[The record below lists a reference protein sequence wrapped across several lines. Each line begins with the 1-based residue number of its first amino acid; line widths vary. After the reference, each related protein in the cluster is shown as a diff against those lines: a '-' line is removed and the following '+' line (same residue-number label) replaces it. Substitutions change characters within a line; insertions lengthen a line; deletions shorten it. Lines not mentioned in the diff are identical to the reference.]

1 MGDLRAVD
9 ALGWFEL
16 ILAAIAVMTAYAV
29 RGTTGF
35 GGQTVAVPLLTL
47 MMPITIVVPAVTVL
61 TVVSSV
67 VHWLQDWSKIAWGE
81 IARLM
86 PFTLLGVLAG
96 LYLFDRFEPRTLTRA
111 LGVFVMGYAC
121 FALLTASRPVAG
133 PSRRLRPLGPL
144 LSAAAGAIGTVFGGG
159 AGPLYVIYL
168 NSLRLEKDCF
178 RVTITTI
185 LTFQALIRVAG
196 YGQLGFYGESSW
208 YLIAAGFPMMLIG
221 ARLGH
226 HLAGRI
232 DQRRFNLG
240 VGVLLLAIGVGLVV
254 K

>member
-1 MGDLRAVD
+1 VD
-9 ALGWFEL
+9 ALGPLEL
-16 ILAAIAVMTAYAV
+16 IAAAVALMAAYAV
-29 RGTTGF
+29 RGTAGF

-47 MMPITIVVPAVTVL
+47 LMPITIVVPAVTVL

-67 VHWLQDWSKIAWGE
+67 VHWLRDWNKIAWRE

-86 PFTLLGVLAG
+86 PFTLLGVLIG

-111 LGVFVMGYAC
+111 LGVFVMLYAC
-121 FALLTASRPVAG
+121 FALMSASRPVAG
-133 PSRRLRPLGPL
+133 PSRLLRRLGPV
-144 LSAAAGAIGTVFGGG
+144 LSAVAGAIGTVFGGG

-185 LTFQALIRVAG
+185 LTFQAAVRVAG
-196 YGQLGFYGESSW
+196 YWQLGFYDESAL
-208 YLIAAGFPMMLIG
+208 YLIVAGLPMMLIG
-221 ARLGH
+221 ARLGQA
-226 HLAGRI
+226 LAGRI
-232 DQRRFNLG
+232 DQGRFNLG
-240 VGVLLLAIGVGLVV
+240 VGVLLMAIGAGLVF

>member
-1 MGDLRAVD
+1 MD
-9 ALGWFEL
+9 ALGPLEL
-16 ILAAIAVMTAYAV
+16 IAAAVALMAAYAV
-29 RGTTGF
+29 RGTAGF

-47 MMPITIVVPAVTVL
+47 LMPITIVVPAVTVL

-67 VHWLQDWSKIAWGE
+67 VHWLQDWSKIAWRE

-86 PFTLLGVLAG
+86 PFTLLGVLIG
-96 LYLFDRFEPRTLTRA
+96 LYLFDRVDSRTLTRA
-111 LGVFVMGYAC
+111 LGIFVMLYAC
-121 FALLTASRPVAG
+121 FALMSASRPVAA
-133 PSRRLRPLGPL
+133 PLRLMRRLGPV
-144 LSAAAGAIGTVFGGG
+144 LSATAGAIGTVFGGG

-185 LTFQALIRVAG
+185 LTFQAVVRVAG
-196 YGQLGFYGESSW
+196 YWRLGFYDGSAL
-208 YLIAAGFPMMLIG
+208 YLITAGFPMMLIG

-226 HLAGRI
+226 ALAGRI
-232 DQRRFNLG
+232 DQGRFNLG
-240 VGVLLLAIGVGLVV
+240 VGVLLMIIGAGLVF

>member
-1 MGDLRAVD
+1 MD
-9 ALGWFEL
+9 ALGPLEL
-16 ILAAIAVMTAYAV
+16 IAAAVALMAAYAV
-29 RGTTGF
+29 RGTAGF

-47 MMPITIVVPAVTVL
+47 LMPITIVVPAVTVL

-67 VHWLQDWSKIAWGE
+67 VHWLRDWNKIAWRE

-86 PFTLLGVLAG
+86 PFTLLGVLIG

-111 LGVFVMGYAC
+111 LGVFVMLYAC
-121 FALLTASRPVAG
+121 FALMSASRPVAG
-133 PSRRLRPLGPL
+133 PSRLLRRLGPV
-144 LSAAAGAIGTVFGGG
+144 LSAVAGAIGTVFGGG

-185 LTFQALIRVAG
+185 LTFQAAVRVAG
-196 YGQLGFYGESSW
+196 YWQLGFYDESAL
-208 YLIAAGFPMMLIG
+208 YLIVAGLPMMLIG
-221 ARLGH
+221 ARLGQA
-226 HLAGRI
+226 LAGRI
-232 DQRRFNLG
+232 DQGRFNLG
-240 VGVLLLAIGVGLVV
+240 VGVLLMAIGAGLVF

>member
-1 MGDLRAVD
+1 MD
-9 ALGWFEL
+9 ALGPFEL
-16 ILAAIAVMTAYAV
+16 IAAAIALMVAYAV
-29 RGTTGF
+29 RGTAGF

-47 MMPITIVVPAVTVL
+47 MMPITVVVAAVTVL
-61 TVVSSV
+61 TVVSSIE
-67 VHWLQDWSKIAWGE
+67 HWARDWRRIVWRE

-86 PFTLLGVLAG
+86 PFTLLGVVAG
-96 LYLFDRFEPRTLTRA
+96 LYLFDRFDPRILTRA
-111 LGVFVMGYAC
+111 LGIFVIVYAC
-121 FALLTASRPVAG
+121 FALLTASRPIAA
-133 PSRRLRPLGPL
+133 PARILRPLGPL
-144 LSAAAGAIGTVFGGG
+144 LSAAAGALGTVFGSG

-185 LTFQALIRVAG
+185 LTFQAFVRVAG
-196 YGQLGFYGESSW
+196 YVHLGFYDRPVL
-208 YLIAAGFPMMLIG
+208 YLIALGFPMMLIG

-232 DQRRFNLG
+232 DQRRFNLA
-240 VGVLLLAIGVGLVV
+240 VGALLMAIGAGLIF

>member
-1 MGDLRAVD
+1 ME
-9 ALGWFEL
+9 ALSPFEL
-16 ILAAIAVMTAYAV
+16 IAAAAAVMAAYAV
-29 RGTTGF
+29 RGTAGF

-47 MMPITIVVPAVTVL
+47 MLPITAVVPAVTVL

-67 VHWLQDWSKIAWGE
+67 VHWLRDWNKIAWRE

-96 LYLFDRFEPRTLTRA
+96 LYLFDQFEPRTLTRA
-111 LGVFVMGYAC
+111 LGIFVLLYAC
-121 FALLTASRPVAG
+121 FALLTASRPVAA
-133 PSRRLRPLGPL
+133 PARLLRPFGPV
-144 LSAAAGAIGTVFGGG
+144 LSTVAGAVGAVFGAG

-168 NSLRLEKDCF
+168 NALRLEKDCF

-185 LTFQALIRVAG
+185 LTFQAAVRVAG
-196 YGQLGFYGESSW
+196 YWRLGFYEGPALW
-208 YLIAAGFPMMLIG
+208 VIVAGFPMMLIG

-226 HLAGRI
+226 YLGARI

-240 VGVLLLAIGVGLVV
+240 VGALLMVIGAGLFL

>member
-1 MGDLRAVD
+1 MD
-9 ALGWFEL
+9 ALGPLEL
-16 ILAAIAVMTAYAV
+16 IAAAVALMAAYAV
-29 RGTTGF
+29 RGTAGF

-47 MMPITIVVPAVTVL
+47 LMPITIVVPAVTVL

-67 VHWLQDWSKIAWGE
+67 VHWLQDWSKIAWRE

-86 PFTLLGVLAG
+86 PFTLLGVLIG
-96 LYLFDRFEPRTLTRA
+96 LYLFDRFDSRTLTRA
-111 LGVFVMGYAC
+111 LGIFVMLYAC
-121 FALLTASRPVAG
+121 FALMSASRPVAA
-133 PSRRLRPLGPL
+133 PLRLMRRLGPV
-144 LSAAAGAIGTVFGGG
+144 LSATAGAIGTVFGGG

-185 LTFQALIRVAG
+185 LTFQAVVRVAG
-196 YGQLGFYGESSW
+196 YWRLGFYDGSAL
-208 YLIAAGFPMMLIG
+208 YLITAGFPMMLIG

-226 HLAGRI
+226 ALAGRI
-232 DQRRFNLG
+232 DQGRFNLG
-240 VGVLLLAIGVGLVV
+240 VGVLLMIIGAGLVF

>member
-1 MGDLRAVD
+1 MD
-9 ALGWFEL
+9 ALGPFEL
-16 ILAAIAVMTAYAV
+16 IAAAVAVMGAYAV
-29 RGTTGF
+29 RGTAGF
-35 GGQTVAVPLLTL
+35 GGQTIAVPVLTL
-47 MMPITIVVPAVTVL
+47 MMPITVVVPAVTVL

-67 VHWLQDWSKIAWGE
+67 VHWLQDWRKIAWRE

-96 LYLFDRFEPRTLTRA
+96 LYLFDRFEARTLTRA
-111 LGVFVMGYAC
+111 LGVFVMLYAG
-121 FALLTASRPVAG
+121 FALMTATHPVVA
-133 PSRRLRPLGPL
+133 PSRLLRPLGPV
-144 LSAAAGAIGTVFGGG
+144 LSAIAGAIGTVFGGG

-168 NSLRLEKDCF
+168 SSLRLEKDCF

-185 LTFQALIRVAG
+185 LTFQALVRVAG
-196 YGQLGFYGESSW
+196 YGQLGFYDRPAF

-226 HLAGRI
+226 YLARRI

-240 VGVLLLAIGVGLVV
+240 VGVLLMAIGAGLLF

>member
-1 MGDLRAVD
+1 MQAVE
-9 ALGWFEL
+9 ALGPVEL
-16 ILAAIAVMTAYAV
+16 IAAAIAVMAAYAV
-29 RGTTGF
+29 RGTAGF
-35 GGQTVAVPLLTL
+35 GGQTIAVPLLTL

-67 VHWLQDWSKIAWGE
+67 VHWLQDWGKIAWRE
-81 IARLM
+81 IARLI

-111 LGVFVMGYAC
+111 LGGFVVLYAC
-121 FALLTASRPVAG
+121 FTLVTASRPVAA
-133 PSRRLRPLGPL
+133 PASVLRPVGPV
-144 LSAAAGAIGTVFGGG
+144 LSALAGAIGTVFGSG

-185 LTFQALIRVAG
+185 LTFQALVRVAG
-196 YGQLGFYGESSW
+196 YGQLGFYDW
-208 YLIAAGFPMMLIG
+208 PALYLIAAGFPMMLIG

-226 HLAGRI
+226 RLAGRI
-232 DQRRFNLG
+232 DQRRFNLA
-240 VGVLLLAIGVGLVV
+240 VGVLLMAVGAGLIF

>member
-1 MGDLRAVD
+1 MD
-9 ALGWFEL
+9 ALGPLEL
-16 ILAAIAVMTAYAV
+16 IAAAFALMAAYAV
-29 RGTTGF
+29 RGTAGF

-47 MMPITIVVPAVTVL
+47 LMPITIVVPAVTVL

-67 VHWLQDWSKIAWGE
+67 VHWLQDWSKIAWRE

-86 PFTLLGVLAG
+86 PFTLLGVLIG
-96 LYLFDRFEPRTLTRA
+96 LYLFDRFDPRTLTRA
-111 LGVFVMGYAC
+111 LGIFVMLYAC
-121 FALLTASRPVAG
+121 FALMSASRPVAA
-133 PSRRLRPLGPL
+133 PLRLMRRLGPV
-144 LSAAAGAIGTVFGGG
+144 LSATAGAIGTVFGGG

-185 LTFQALIRVAG
+185 LTFQAVVRVAG
-196 YGQLGFYGESSW
+196 YWRLGFYDGSAL

-226 HLAGRI
+226 ALAGRI
-232 DQRRFNLG
+232 DQGRFNLG
-240 VGVLLLAIGVGLVV
+240 VGVLLMVIGAGLVF

>member
-1 MGDLRAVD
+1 MD
-9 ALGWFEL
+9 ALGPLEL
-16 ILAAIAVMTAYAV
+16 IAAAMALMAAYAV
-29 RGTTGF
+29 RGTAGF
-35 GGQTVAVPLLTL
+35 GGQTIAVPVLTL
-47 MMPITIVVPAVTVL
+47 MMPITVVVPAVTVL

-67 VHWLQDWSKIAWGE
+67 VHWLQDWRRIAWRE

-111 LGVFVMGYAC
+111 LGVFVMLYAGL
-121 FALLTASRPVAG
+121 ALSTASRPVAA
-133 PSRRLRPLGPL
+133 PSRLLRPLGPA
-144 LSAAAGAIGTVFGGG
+144 LSALAGAIGTVFGGG

-168 NSLRLEKDCF
+168 NSLRLDKDCF

-185 LTFQALIRVAG
+185 LTFQALVRVAG
-196 YGQLGFYGESSW
+196 YGQLGFYERPAL

-240 VGVLLLAIGVGLVV
+240 VGMLLMAIGAGLVL

>member
-1 MGDLRAVD
+1 MDE
-9 ALGWFEL
+9 LGPLEL
-16 ILAAIAVMTAYAV
+16 IAAAVAVMAAYAV
-29 RGTTGF
+29 RGTAGF
-35 GGQTVAVPLLTL
+35 GGQTIAVPLLTL
-47 MMPITIVVPAVTVL
+47 MMPITVVVPAVTVL
-61 TVVSSV
+61 TAVSSL
-67 VHWLQDWSKIAWGE
+67 VHWLQDWSKIAWRE

-86 PFTLLGVLAG
+86 PFTLLGVLIG
-96 LYLFDRFEPRTLTRA
+96 LYLFDRFDPRALTRA
-111 LGVFVMGYAC
+111 LGVFVVLYAC
-121 FALLTASRPVAG
+121 FALMSASRPVAA
-133 PSRRLRPLGPL
+133 PSRLLRPLGPA
-144 LSAAAGAIGTVFGGG
+144 LSALAGAIGTVFGGG

-185 LTFQALIRVAG
+185 LTFQAVVRVAG
-196 YGQLGFYGESSW
+196 YGHLGFYDW
-208 YLIAAGFPMMLIG
+208 PVLYLIAAGFPMMLIG

-240 VGVLLLAIGVGLVV
+240 VGVLLMAIGGGLVF

>member
-1 MGDLRAVD
+1 MD
-9 ALGWFEL
+9 ALGPLEL
-16 ILAAIAVMTAYAV
+16 IAAAVALMAAYAV
-29 RGTTGF
+29 RGTAGF

-47 MMPITIVVPAVTVL
+47 LMPITVVVPAVTVL
-61 TVVSSV
+61 TVVSSI
-67 VHWLQDWSKIAWGE
+67 VHWLQDWNKIAWRE

-86 PFTLLGVLAG
+86 PFTLLGVLIG
-96 LYLFDRFEPRTLTRA
+96 LYLFDRFDPRTLTRA
-111 LGVFVMGYAC
+111 LGVFVVLYAC
-121 FALLTASRPVAG
+121 FALMSASRTVVA
-133 PSRRLRPLGPL
+133 PSRLLRPLGPV
-144 LSAAAGAIGTVFGGG
+144 LSAVAGAIGTVFGSG

-185 LTFQALIRVAG
+185 LTFQAVVRVAG
-196 YGQLGFYGESSW
+196 YGHLGFYDW
-208 YLIAAGFPMMLIG
+208 PVLYLIAAGFPMMLIG

-226 HLAGRI
+226 YLGGRI

-240 VGVLLLAIGVGLVV
+240 VGVLLLAIGTGLVL

>member
-1 MGDLRAVD
+1 MD
-9 ALGWFEL
+9 ALGPLEL
-16 ILAAIAVMTAYAV
+16 IAAAVALMAAYAV
-29 RGTTGF
+29 RGTAGF

-47 MMPITIVVPAVTVL
+47 LMPITIVVPAVTVL

-67 VHWLQDWSKIAWGE
+67 VHWLQDWSKIAWRE

-86 PFTLLGVLAG
+86 PFTLLGVLIG
-96 LYLFDRFEPRTLTRA
+96 LYLFDRFDSRTLTRA
-111 LGVFVMGYAC
+111 LGIFVMLYAC
-121 FALLTASRPVAG
+121 FALMSASRPVAA
-133 PSRRLRPLGPL
+133 PLRLMRRLGPV
-144 LSAAAGAIGTVFGGG
+144 LSATAGAIGTVFGGG

-185 LTFQALIRVAG
+185 LTFQAVVRVAG
-196 YGQLGFYGESSW
+196 YWRLGFYDGSAL
-208 YLIAAGFPMMLIG
+208 YLITAGFPMMLIG

-226 HLAGRI
+226 ALAGRI
-232 DQRRFNLG
+232 DQGRFNF
-240 VGVLLLAIGVGLVV
+240 GVGLLLMAIGAGLFF

>member
-1 MGDLRAVD
+1 ME
-9 ALGWFEL
+9 ALGPLEL
-16 ILAAIAVMTAYAV
+16 IAAAVALMAAYAV
-29 RGTTGF
+29 RGTAGF

-47 MMPITIVVPAVTVL
+47 LMPITIVVPAVTVL

-67 VHWLQDWSKIAWGE
+67 VHWLRDWSKIAWRE

-86 PFTLLGVLAG
+86 PFTLLGVLIG
-96 LYLFDRFEPRTLTRA
+96 LYLFDRFDPRTLTRA
-111 LGVFVMGYAC
+111 LGIFVMLYAC
-121 FALLTASRPVAG
+121 FALMSASRPVAA
-133 PSRRLRPLGPL
+133 PLRLMRRLGPV
-144 LSAAAGAIGTVFGGG
+144 LSATAGAIGTVFGGG

-185 LTFQALIRVAG
+185 LTFQAVVRVAG
-196 YGQLGFYGESSW
+196 YWRLGFYDGSAF

-226 HLAGRI
+226 ALAGRI
-232 DQRRFNLG
+232 DQGRFNLG
-240 VGVLLLAIGVGLVV
+240 VGVLLMIIGAGLVF

>member
-1 MGDLRAVD
+1 VD
-9 ALGWFEL
+9 TLGPFEL
-16 ILAAIAVMTAYAV
+16 IAAAVALMAAYAV
-29 RGTTGF
+29 RGTAGF

-47 MMPITIVVPAVTVL
+47 MMPITVVVPAVTVL
-61 TVVSSV
+61 TVVSSI
-67 VHWLQDWSKIAWGE
+67 VHWMQDWSRIAWRE

-86 PFTLLGVLAG
+86 PFTLLGVLIG
-96 LYLFDRFEPRTLTRA
+96 LYLFDRFDPPTLTRA
-111 LGVFVMGYAC
+111 LGVFVMLYAC
-121 FALLTASRPVAG
+121 FALMTAARPVTA
-133 PSRRLRPLGPL
+133 PSRLLRRLGPV

-168 NSLRLEKDCF
+168 GSLRLEKDCF

-185 LTFQALIRVAG
+185 LTFQAAVRVAG
-196 YGQLGFYGESSW
+196 YWQLGFYDW
-208 YLIAAGFPMMLIG
+208 PALYLIAAGFPMMLIG

-226 HLAGRI
+226 TLAGRI

-240 VGVLLLAIGVGLVV
+240 VGVLLMAIGAGLVF